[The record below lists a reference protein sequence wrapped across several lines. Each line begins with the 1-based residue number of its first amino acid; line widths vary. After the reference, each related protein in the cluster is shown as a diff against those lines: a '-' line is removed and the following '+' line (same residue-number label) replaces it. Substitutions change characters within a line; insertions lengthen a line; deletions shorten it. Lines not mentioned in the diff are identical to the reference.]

1 LTKED
6 LIIRQHILNLMCRF
20 ETEWNHTEA
29 HFPELPAVLT
39 ELSEMEN
46 DGLLHIENNKLI
58 ITEAGKPFLRNAC
71 MAFDLR
77 LKRRIPETQVFSLV
91 V

>member
-1 LTKED
+1 
-6 LIIRQHILNLMCRF
+6 MCRF
-20 ETEWNHTEA
+20 ETEWNHA
-29 HFPELPAVLT
+29 DACFPELPAVLS

-46 DGLLHIENNKLI
+46 DGLLHIENNKLT

-77 LKRRIPETQVFSLV
+77 LKRRIPETQLFSLIV
-91 V
+91 